1 MFTSNNTTDTKC
13 NKTPVGPLQL
23 MFLMEAFSIL
33 AGLISWPPENTKSTP
48 PPVLS
53 VMMDQVDLTLAELN
67 PIWFTSISKLTDG
80 SYPDSVQICGASPP
94 WPTSEVGP
102 PRSSLD
108 DQGTLKP
115 SGPPW
120 LSLGPDGN

>member
-1 MFTSNNTTDTKC
+1 MSSNNTTDTKC

-23 MFLMEAFSIL
+23 TILMETFSIL
-33 AGLISWPPENTKSTP
+33 ARLGQN
-48 PPVLS
+48 PV
-53 VMMDQVDLTLAELN
+53 
-67 PIWFTSISKLTDG
+67 WFTSISKLTDG

-108 DQGTLKP
+108 DHGTLKP

>member
-80 SYPDSVQICGASPP
+80 PYPDSLQMETKFGASLPPP
-94 WPTSEVGP
+94 WPMFTV
-102 PRSSLD
+102 
-108 DQGTLKP
+108 
-115 SGPPW
+115 GPPW